1 MSRAS
6 NTYLVMDGSIPAASF
21 TVKYEME
28 NYLSSE
34 ICPLGKVTVYRI
46 EDIGRRIWD
55 KPKVTDITENYYE

>member
-1 MSRAS
+1 
-6 NTYLVMDGSIPAASF
+6 MDGSIPAASF